1 MIREYSNLDFEFVS
15 NNLKHFQKNIS
26 LNEVLNNPFTKIYL
40 YENKGFIIVSKY
52 YERLEID
59 YIFVLEEYRKNGIA
73 SKLINYII
81 KENKDVENITLEV
94 SVENIPAINLYKK
107 LGFKVVATREKYY
120 NGIDAYLMER
130 K

>member
-15 NNLKHFQKNIS
+15 NELKHFQNNIS
-26 LNEVLNNPFTKIYL
+26 LTEILNSPFTKIYI
-40 YENKGFIIVSKY
+40 YDEKGFIIVSKY
-52 YERLEID
+52 YERVEID
-59 YIFVLEEYRKNGIA
+59 YILVLEEHRKKGIA

-81 KENKDVENITLEV
+81 ERNKDIENITLEV
-94 SVENIPAINLYKK
+94 SVENIAAINLYKK
-107 LGFKVVATREKYY
+107 FGFRVVATRKKYY

>member
-1 MIREYSNLDFEFVS
+1 MIREYSELDFEFVS

-40 YENKGFIIVSKY
+40 YENVGFIIISKY

-59 YIFVLEEYRKNGIA
+59 YIFVLEKYRKNGIA

-81 KENKDVENITLEV
+81 NKNKEIENITLEV
-94 SVENIPAINLYKK
+94 SVENVAAINLYKK
-107 LGFKVVATREKYY
+107 FGFVVVATREKYY